1 MDDASMLQIKRGLVL
16 VERELVALKEILT
29 RLAST
34 IEIRTLK
41 SYLHIDLKFDADITL
56 ETIHGVGFRLNTPV

>member
-34 IEIRTLK
+34 HRDTYVEIL
-41 SYLHIDLKFDADITL
+41 S
-56 ETIHGVGFRLNTPV
+56 PS